1 MNTKV
6 AETPETTDG
15 FLGDLISTMLV
26 PSYALDGINGTIFNE
41 TDYTQ
46 AQKDG
51 YFGDDC
57 TEYHKDCPV
66 SLFQVIYVAI
76 VQIVCKYLL
85 YQKIDIIDHI

>member
-1 MNTKV
+1 
-6 AETPETTDG
+6 
-15 FLGDLISTMLV
+15 MLV

-66 SLFQVIYVAI
+66 SLFQVILVGMVEI
-76 VQIVCKYLL
+76 F
-85 YQKIDIIDHI
+85 

>member
-1 MNTKV
+1 
-6 AETPETTDG
+6 
-15 FLGDLISTMLV
+15 MLV

-46 AQKDG
+46 AQIDG

-66 SLFQVIYVAI
+66 SLFQVIFDDIDILEMTVRSI
-76 VQIVCKYLL
+76 KIPRVQE
-85 YQKIDIIDHI
+85 IDIIHHI

>member
-1 MNTKV
+1 MYTKV
-6 AETPETTDG
+6 AETPQTTDG

-41 TDYTQ
+41 TDYTR

-57 TEYHKDCPV
+57 TKYHKDCPV
-66 SLFQVIYVAI
+66 SLFQVIFVAI
-76 VQIVCKYLL
+76 VQIICKYSLL
-85 YQKIDIIDHI
+85 NDSLHHI